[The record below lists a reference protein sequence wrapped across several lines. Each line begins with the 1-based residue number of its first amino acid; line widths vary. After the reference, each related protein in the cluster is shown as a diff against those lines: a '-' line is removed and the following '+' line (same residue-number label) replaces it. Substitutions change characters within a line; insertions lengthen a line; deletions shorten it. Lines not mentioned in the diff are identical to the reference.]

1 MRILKKLAIVVAL
14 LCAVLIGVALLL
26 PRRVHAE
33 RAAVIDAP
41 RATVFALV
49 NGYASFN
56 KWSPWFELDPRA
68 KYTYEGPAS
77 GVGAKM
83 SWAGDPKTAGSGS
96 QEIVE
101 SRPHEL
107 VRTRLDFGS
116 QGTAEAQFIL
126 TPEGTGTR
134 VTWGFDTDLGMN
146 PVSRYFGLMMDRMIG
161 SDYEKGLA
169 GLKKLAESL
178 PKADFSAL
186 EVETVDVPA
195 VTVAYVSTSC
205 ARDEKSIGAAIASA
219 YAQVGKFVAA
229 QHLKQSAAPITI
241 NTRWSDAAY
250 EFDAAIPVERAP
262 EKEVPPASKVRV
274 KQTYAGKALKAIHHG
289 PYRDMPATYE
299 KLAAYAA
306 AYGHEGTGPI
316 WDQYVTD
323 PGSTPEPDL
332 VTHIYMPIK

>member
-1 MRILKKLAIVVAL
+1 MRILKKLLIVVIV
-14 LCAVLIGVALLL
+14 LCAVLAGVGLLL

-41 RATVFALV
+41 RATVFAVL

-56 KWSPWFELDPRA
+56 KWSPWFELDPQA

-77 GVGAKM
+77 GLGAKL
-83 SWAGDPKTAGSGS
+83 SWVGDPKISGSGS

-101 SRPHEL
+101 SRPFEL
-107 VRTRLDFGS
+107 VRCRLDFGP
-116 QGTAEAQFIL
+116 QGKAEAQFTL

-146 PVSRYFGLMMDRMIG
+146 PVSRYFGLMMDKMVG
-161 SDYEKGLA
+161 SDFEKGLA
-169 GLKKLAESL
+169 SLKKLAESL
-178 PKADFSAL
+178 PKADFSTL

-195 VTVAYVSTSC
+195 VTVAYLSTSSTT
-205 ARDEKSIGAAIASA
+205 DEKAIGAAIASA
-219 YAQVGKFVAA
+219 YGQVGKFMAV

-241 NTRWSDAAY
+241 NTKWSDGRY
-250 EFDAAIPVERAP
+250 EFDAAIPVDQAP
-262 EKEVPPASKVRV
+262 EKDVPPASPVKI
-274 KQTYAGKALKAIHHG
+274 KQTYAGKALKAIHRG
-289 PYRDMPATYE
+289 AYRDMPATYD

-306 AYGHEGTGPI
+306 AYGHEGAGPS

-323 PGSTPEPDL
+323 PGSTPEAEL
-332 VTHIYMPIK
+332 VTHVYMPIR

>member
-14 LCAVLIGVALLL
+14 LCAVLAGVGLLL

-56 KWSPWFELDPRA
+56 KWSPWLELDPRA

-77 GVGAKM
+77 GLGAKM

-116 QGTAEAQFIL
+116 QGTAEAQFTL

-134 VTWGFDTDLGMN
+134 VIWGFDTDLGMN
-146 PVSRYFGLMMDRMIG
+146 PVSRYFGLMMDKMIG

-178 PKADFSAL
+178 PKTDFSSL

-195 VTVAYVSTSC
+195 VTVAYVSTSSTT
-205 ARDEKSIGAAIASA
+205 DEKAIGAAITSA
-219 YAQVGKFVAA
+219 LAQVGKFMAT
-229 QHLKQSAAPITI
+229 QRLKQSAAPITI
-241 NTRWSDAAY
+241 NTRWSEGSY
-250 EFDAAIPVERAP
+250 EFDAAIPVAFAP
-262 EKEVPPASKVRV
+262 DHDVPPASSVKI
-274 KQTYAGKALKAIHHG
+274 KQTYAGKALKAIHRG
-289 PYRDMPATYE
+289 AYRDMTATYD
-299 KLAAYAA
+299 KLTAYAA
-306 AYGHEGTGPI
+306 AYALEGAGPM

-323 PGSTPEPDL
+323 PGSTPEAEL
-332 VTHIYMPIK
+332 VTHIYMPVR